1 MSESKVKGGL
11 KGAQKDKATIA
22 RLQKQLR
29 GCKAVAKTVREHAV
43 NLTLDLDRMRNQQRH
58 DERKREGMLVA
69 WLVISCGAL
78 VAGFLVGGYVS
89 C

>member
-1 MSESKVKGGL
+1 MTESKLKGGL

-29 GCKAVAKTVREHAV
+29 ECKAVAKTVREHAV
-43 NLTLDLDRMRNQQRH
+43 NLTFELDGMRNQQRH
-58 DERKREGMLVA
+58 DARKREGMLVA
-69 WLVISCGAL
+69 WLIISCGL
-78 VAGFLVGGYVS
+78 SVAGFLVGGYLS